1 MNMTAAMEAR
11 TNKPL
16 TACTDQEIYLA
27 LLDIVREQSAARV
40 RPVTGRKLYYISAE
54 FLIGKL
60 LSNNLIN
67 LGLYNDTRAALA
79 AAGKNLSDI
88 EEVEPEPSLGNG
100 GLGRL
105 AACFLDSLATLNL
118 PGDGVGLR
126 YHFGLFHQS
135 FKDGVQNE
143 LPDPWLT
150 AHSWA
155 EKTDT
160 VYPVELAGKTY
171 NARLYK
177 LAVTGYEGRTNTLNL
192 FDLDTIDESIV
203 HDGITFDKTDID
215 KNLTLFLYPDDS
227 DEAGRRLR
235 VYQQYLM
242 VSAGAQLILAECA
255 ARGCDYHDLA
265 DYAAIQINDTH
276 PSMVIPELIRL
287 LGEKGI
293 DFDEAVEIVTKTC
306 AYTNHTILA
315 EALEKWP
322 RAYLDAVVPQ
332 LMPIIEKLDT
342 LARTRTT
349 DESLAIIDGDDR
361 VHMAHMDIHFTHS
374 TNGVAYLHTE
384 ILKNSE
390 LHGFYQLYPEKFN
403 NKTNGITFRRWLLEC
418 DPALTAE
425 IDTID
430 AAALQPGEEK
440 TLQERKNVITH
451 AQSILAGI
459 TAAHL
464 ALAGDEDGEQ
474 AGAADL
480 LGGAVDGLQNSARLD
495 ESLTAMSERLNDLYY
510 SARELATDLADRLD
524 AYGFDAGELDQI
536 ETRLDAIYRIKQK
549 FGMEVDELLAR
560 REAAAAELETFQ
572 SSGQK
577 IAELKA
583 QMQTLYAAAKEAAEK
598 LTQSRL
604 KGFAAMNKEMK
615 AALEFLNMPGIRFAL
630 KHTRGPLSS
639 HGQDTVEFLISTN
652 PGEEPKPLAKIASGG
667 ELSRIMLAFKSAL
680 ADRDALP
687 TVIYD
692 EIDTGVSGL
701 AAGRIGQLL
710 HQTARGHQVLCIT
723 HTPQV
728 AAFADNQLLIQKNV
742 RKDRTF
748 TEIHTLD
755 MDGRVEVLAR
765 MISGDKVSE
774 LSLASARELIEK
786 SK

>member
-1 MNMTAAMEAR
+1 MLASLKIENVAVIEKAEVNFTPGFNVLTGETGAGKSILIDSINAILGNRTSRELVRSGAQKACIWATFESIPTSVKKQLEKCGYEVTDDLLLYREINAEGKGSCRVNGMPATAAVVR
-11 TNKPL
+11 DISSGLLSIHGQHDSQSLTNPAL
-16 TACTDQEIYLA
+16 HLG
-27 LLDIVREQSAARV
+27 LLDQYAQNRDLFAEYYRRYREL
-40 RPVTGRKLYYISAE
+40 VTVKR
-54 FLIGKL
+54 
-60 LSNNLIN
+60 
-67 LGLYNDTRAALA
+67 
-79 AAGKNLSDI
+79 
-88 EEVEPEPSLGNG
+88 
-100 GLGRL
+100 
-105 AACFLDSLATLNL
+105 
-118 PGDGVGLR
+118 
-126 YHFGLFHQS
+126 Q
-135 FKDGVQNE
+135 
-143 LPDPWLT
+143 
-150 AHSWA
+150 
-155 EKTDT
+155 
-160 VYPVELAGKTY
+160 
-171 NARLYK
+171 
-177 LAVTGYEGRTNTLNL
+177 
-192 FDLDTIDESIV
+192 
-203 HDGITFDKTDID
+203 
-215 KNLTLFLYPDDS
+215 
-227 DEAGRRLR
+227 
-235 VYQQYLM
+235 
-242 VSAGAQLILAECA
+242 
-255 ARGCDYHDLA
+255 
-265 DYAAIQINDTH
+265 
-276 PSMVIPELIRL
+276 
-287 LGEKGI
+287 
-293 DFDEAVEIVTKTC
+293 
-306 AYTNHTILA
+306 
-315 EALEKWP
+315 
-322 RAYLDAVVPQ
+322 LDALNASESDKQ
-332 LMPIIEKLDT
+332 RRIE
-342 LARTRTT
+342 
-349 DESLAIIDGDDR
+349 
-361 VHMAHMDIHFTHS
+361 
-374 TNGVAYLHTE
+374 
-384 ILKNSE
+384 
-390 LHGFYQLYPEKFN
+390 
-403 NKTNGITFRRWLLEC
+403 
-418 DPALTAE
+418 ALTAE

-536 ETRLDAIYRIKQK
+536 ETRLDTIYRIKQK

-583 QMQTLYAAAKEAAEK
+583 QMPTLYAAAKEAAEK

>member
-1 MNMTAAMEAR
+1 MLANLKIENVAVIEKAEVNFTPGFNVLTGETGAGKSILIDSINAILGNRTSRELVRSGAQKACIWATFERIPDSVKKQLEKCGYEANDDLLLYREINAEGKGSCRVNGMPATAAVVRDISAGGLSIHGQHDSQSL
-11 TNKPL
+11 TNPAL
-16 TACTDQEIYLA
+16 HLG
-27 LLDIVREQSAARV
+27 LLDQYAQNRALFAEYYRRYREL
-40 RPVTGRKLYYISAE
+40 VTVKR
-54 FLIGKL
+54 
-60 LSNNLIN
+60 
-67 LGLYNDTRAALA
+67 
-79 AAGKNLSDI
+79 
-88 EEVEPEPSLGNG
+88 
-100 GLGRL
+100 
-105 AACFLDSLATLNL
+105 
-118 PGDGVGLR
+118 
-126 YHFGLFHQS
+126 Q
-135 FKDGVQNE
+135 
-143 LPDPWLT
+143 
-150 AHSWA
+150 
-155 EKTDT
+155 
-160 VYPVELAGKTY
+160 
-171 NARLYK
+171 
-177 LAVTGYEGRTNTLNL
+177 
-192 FDLDTIDESIV
+192 
-203 HDGITFDKTDID
+203 
-215 KNLTLFLYPDDS
+215 
-227 DEAGRRLR
+227 
-235 VYQQYLM
+235 
-242 VSAGAQLILAECA
+242 
-255 ARGCDYHDLA
+255 
-265 DYAAIQINDTH
+265 
-276 PSMVIPELIRL
+276 
-287 LGEKGI
+287 
-293 DFDEAVEIVTKTC
+293 
-306 AYTNHTILA
+306 
-315 EALEKWP
+315 
-322 RAYLDAVVPQ
+322 LDALNASESDKQ
-332 LMPIIEKLDT
+332 RRIE
-342 LARTRTT
+342 
-349 DESLAIIDGDDR
+349 
-361 VHMAHMDIHFTHS
+361 
-374 TNGVAYLHTE
+374 
-384 ILKNSE
+384 
-390 LHGFYQLYPEKFN
+390 
-403 NKTNGITFRRWLLEC
+403 
-418 DPALTAE
+418 ALTAE

-451 AQSILAGI
+451 AQSILEGI

-474 AGAADL
+474 SGAADL

-495 ESLTAMSERLNDLYY
+495 ETLAPMSERLNDLYY

-524 AYGFDAGELDQI
+524 AYGFDTGELDQI
-536 ETRLDAIYRIKQK
+536 ESRLDTIYRIKQK

-630 KHTRGPLSS
+630 KHARGPLSS

-710 HQTARGHQVLCIT
+710 HQTAKGHQVLCIT

-742 RKDRTF
+742 RNDRTF

-765 MISGDKVSE
+765 MISGDKVSD

>member
-1 MNMTAAMEAR
+1 MLASLKIENVAVIEKAEVNFTPGFNVLTGETGAGKSILIDSINAILGNRTSRELVRSGAQKACIWATFESIPTSVKKQLEKCGYEVTDDLLLYREINAEGKGSCRVNGMPATAAVVR
-11 TNKPL
+11 DISSGLLSIHGQHDSQSLTNPAL
-16 TACTDQEIYLA
+16 HLG
-27 LLDIVREQSAARV
+27 LLDQYAQNRDLFAEYYRRYREL
-40 RPVTGRKLYYISAE
+40 VTVKR
-54 FLIGKL
+54 
-60 LSNNLIN
+60 
-67 LGLYNDTRAALA
+67 
-79 AAGKNLSDI
+79 
-88 EEVEPEPSLGNG
+88 
-100 GLGRL
+100 
-105 AACFLDSLATLNL
+105 
-118 PGDGVGLR
+118 
-126 YHFGLFHQS
+126 Q
-135 FKDGVQNE
+135 
-143 LPDPWLT
+143 
-150 AHSWA
+150 
-155 EKTDT
+155 
-160 VYPVELAGKTY
+160 
-171 NARLYK
+171 
-177 LAVTGYEGRTNTLNL
+177 
-192 FDLDTIDESIV
+192 
-203 HDGITFDKTDID
+203 
-215 KNLTLFLYPDDS
+215 
-227 DEAGRRLR
+227 
-235 VYQQYLM
+235 
-242 VSAGAQLILAECA
+242 
-255 ARGCDYHDLA
+255 
-265 DYAAIQINDTH
+265 
-276 PSMVIPELIRL
+276 
-287 LGEKGI
+287 
-293 DFDEAVEIVTKTC
+293 
-306 AYTNHTILA
+306 
-315 EALEKWP
+315 
-322 RAYLDAVVPQ
+322 LDALNASESDKQ
-332 LMPIIEKLDT
+332 RRIE
-342 LARTRTT
+342 
-349 DESLAIIDGDDR
+349 
-361 VHMAHMDIHFTHS
+361 
-374 TNGVAYLHTE
+374 
-384 ILKNSE
+384 
-390 LHGFYQLYPEKFN
+390 
-403 NKTNGITFRRWLLEC
+403 
-418 DPALTAE
+418 ALTAE

-536 ETRLDAIYRIKQK
+536 ETRLDTIYRIKQK

-667 ELSRIMLAFKSAL
+667 ELSRLMLAFKSAL

>member
-1 MNMTAAMEAR
+1 MLANLKIENVAVIEKAEVNFTPGFNVLTGETGAGKSILIDSINAILGNRTSRELVRSGAQKACIWATFESIPASVKKQLEKCGYEVTDDLLLYREINAEGKGSCRVNGMPATAAVVR
-11 TNKPL
+11 DISSGLLSIHGQHDSQSLTNPAL
-16 TACTDQEIYLA
+16 HLG
-27 LLDIVREQSAARV
+27 LLDQYAQNRELFAEYYR
-40 RPVTGRKLYYISAE
+40 RYRELVTVKR
-54 FLIGKL
+54 
-60 LSNNLIN
+60 
-67 LGLYNDTRAALA
+67 
-79 AAGKNLSDI
+79 
-88 EEVEPEPSLGNG
+88 
-100 GLGRL
+100 
-105 AACFLDSLATLNL
+105 
-118 PGDGVGLR
+118 
-126 YHFGLFHQS
+126 Q
-135 FKDGVQNE
+135 
-143 LPDPWLT
+143 
-150 AHSWA
+150 
-155 EKTDT
+155 
-160 VYPVELAGKTY
+160 
-171 NARLYK
+171 
-177 LAVTGYEGRTNTLNL
+177 
-192 FDLDTIDESIV
+192 
-203 HDGITFDKTDID
+203 
-215 KNLTLFLYPDDS
+215 
-227 DEAGRRLR
+227 
-235 VYQQYLM
+235 
-242 VSAGAQLILAECA
+242 
-255 ARGCDYHDLA
+255 
-265 DYAAIQINDTH
+265 
-276 PSMVIPELIRL
+276 
-287 LGEKGI
+287 
-293 DFDEAVEIVTKTC
+293 
-306 AYTNHTILA
+306 
-315 EALEKWP
+315 
-322 RAYLDAVVPQ
+322 LDALNASESDKQ
-332 LMPIIEKLDT
+332 RRIE
-342 LARTRTT
+342 
-349 DESLAIIDGDDR
+349 
-361 VHMAHMDIHFTHS
+361 
-374 TNGVAYLHTE
+374 
-384 ILKNSE
+384 
-390 LHGFYQLYPEKFN
+390 
-403 NKTNGITFRRWLLEC
+403 
-418 DPALTAE
+418 ALTAE
-425 IDTID
+425 IDAID
-430 AAALQPGEEK
+430 AAALQPAEEK

-536 ETRLDAIYRIKQK
+536 ETRLDTIYRIKQK

-630 KHTRGPLSS
+630 KHARGPLSS

>member
-1 MNMTAAMEAR
+1 MLASLKIENVAVIEKAEVNFTPGFNVLTGETGAGKSILIDSINAILGNRTSRELVRSGAQKACIWATFESIPASVKKQLEKCGYEVTDDLLLYREINAEGKGGCRVNGMPATAAVVR
-11 TNKPL
+11 DISSGLLSIHGQHDSQSLTNPAL
-16 TACTDQEIYLA
+16 HLG
-27 LLDIVREQSAARV
+27 LLDQYAQNRDLFAEYYRRYREL
-40 RPVTGRKLYYISAE
+40 VTVKR
-54 FLIGKL
+54 
-60 LSNNLIN
+60 
-67 LGLYNDTRAALA
+67 
-79 AAGKNLSDI
+79 
-88 EEVEPEPSLGNG
+88 
-100 GLGRL
+100 
-105 AACFLDSLATLNL
+105 
-118 PGDGVGLR
+118 
-126 YHFGLFHQS
+126 Q
-135 FKDGVQNE
+135 
-143 LPDPWLT
+143 
-150 AHSWA
+150 
-155 EKTDT
+155 
-160 VYPVELAGKTY
+160 
-171 NARLYK
+171 
-177 LAVTGYEGRTNTLNL
+177 
-192 FDLDTIDESIV
+192 
-203 HDGITFDKTDID
+203 
-215 KNLTLFLYPDDS
+215 
-227 DEAGRRLR
+227 
-235 VYQQYLM
+235 
-242 VSAGAQLILAECA
+242 
-255 ARGCDYHDLA
+255 
-265 DYAAIQINDTH
+265 
-276 PSMVIPELIRL
+276 
-287 LGEKGI
+287 
-293 DFDEAVEIVTKTC
+293 
-306 AYTNHTILA
+306 
-315 EALEKWP
+315 
-322 RAYLDAVVPQ
+322 LDALNASESDKQ
-332 LMPIIEKLDT
+332 RRIE
-342 LARTRTT
+342 
-349 DESLAIIDGDDR
+349 
-361 VHMAHMDIHFTHS
+361 
-374 TNGVAYLHTE
+374 
-384 ILKNSE
+384 
-390 LHGFYQLYPEKFN
+390 
-403 NKTNGITFRRWLLEC
+403 
-418 DPALTAE
+418 ALTAE
-425 IDTID
+425 IDAID

-536 ETRLDAIYRIKQK
+536 ETRLDTIYRIKQK

>member
-1 MNMTAAMEAR
+1 MLASLKIENVAVIEKAEVNFTPGFNVLTGETGAGKSILIDSINAILGNRTSRELVRNGAQKACIWATFESIPTSVKKQLEKCGYEVTDDLLLYREINAEGKGSCRVNGMPATAAVVR
-11 TNKPL
+11 DISSGLLSIHGQHDSQSLTNPAL
-16 TACTDQEIYLA
+16 HLG
-27 LLDIVREQSAARV
+27 LLDQYAQNRDLFAEYYRRYREL
-40 RPVTGRKLYYISAE
+40 VTVKR
-54 FLIGKL
+54 
-60 LSNNLIN
+60 
-67 LGLYNDTRAALA
+67 
-79 AAGKNLSDI
+79 
-88 EEVEPEPSLGNG
+88 
-100 GLGRL
+100 
-105 AACFLDSLATLNL
+105 
-118 PGDGVGLR
+118 
-126 YHFGLFHQS
+126 Q
-135 FKDGVQNE
+135 
-143 LPDPWLT
+143 
-150 AHSWA
+150 
-155 EKTDT
+155 
-160 VYPVELAGKTY
+160 
-171 NARLYK
+171 
-177 LAVTGYEGRTNTLNL
+177 
-192 FDLDTIDESIV
+192 
-203 HDGITFDKTDID
+203 
-215 KNLTLFLYPDDS
+215 
-227 DEAGRRLR
+227 
-235 VYQQYLM
+235 
-242 VSAGAQLILAECA
+242 
-255 ARGCDYHDLA
+255 
-265 DYAAIQINDTH
+265 
-276 PSMVIPELIRL
+276 
-287 LGEKGI
+287 
-293 DFDEAVEIVTKTC
+293 
-306 AYTNHTILA
+306 
-315 EALEKWP
+315 
-322 RAYLDAVVPQ
+322 LDALNASESDKQ
-332 LMPIIEKLDT
+332 RRIE
-342 LARTRTT
+342 
-349 DESLAIIDGDDR
+349 
-361 VHMAHMDIHFTHS
+361 
-374 TNGVAYLHTE
+374 
-384 ILKNSE
+384 
-390 LHGFYQLYPEKFN
+390 
-403 NKTNGITFRRWLLEC
+403 
-418 DPALTAE
+418 ALTAE

-536 ETRLDAIYRIKQK
+536 ETRLDTIYRIKQK

>member
-1 MNMTAAMEAR
+1 MLASLKIENVAVIEKAEVNFTPGFNVLTGETGAGKSILIDSINAILGNRTSRELVRSGAQKACIWATFESIPTSVKKQLEKCGYEVTDDLLLYREINAEGKGSCRVNGMPATAAVVR
-11 TNKPL
+11 DISSGLLSIHGQHDSQSLTNPAL
-16 TACTDQEIYLA
+16 HLG
-27 LLDIVREQSAARV
+27 LLDQYAQNRDLFAEYYRRYREL
-40 RPVTGRKLYYISAE
+40 VTVKR
-54 FLIGKL
+54 
-60 LSNNLIN
+60 
-67 LGLYNDTRAALA
+67 
-79 AAGKNLSDI
+79 
-88 EEVEPEPSLGNG
+88 
-100 GLGRL
+100 
-105 AACFLDSLATLNL
+105 
-118 PGDGVGLR
+118 
-126 YHFGLFHQS
+126 Q
-135 FKDGVQNE
+135 
-143 LPDPWLT
+143 
-150 AHSWA
+150 
-155 EKTDT
+155 
-160 VYPVELAGKTY
+160 
-171 NARLYK
+171 
-177 LAVTGYEGRTNTLNL
+177 
-192 FDLDTIDESIV
+192 
-203 HDGITFDKTDID
+203 
-215 KNLTLFLYPDDS
+215 
-227 DEAGRRLR
+227 
-235 VYQQYLM
+235 
-242 VSAGAQLILAECA
+242 
-255 ARGCDYHDLA
+255 
-265 DYAAIQINDTH
+265 
-276 PSMVIPELIRL
+276 
-287 LGEKGI
+287 
-293 DFDEAVEIVTKTC
+293 
-306 AYTNHTILA
+306 
-315 EALEKWP
+315 
-322 RAYLDAVVPQ
+322 LDALNASESDKQ
-332 LMPIIEKLDT
+332 RRIE
-342 LARTRTT
+342 
-349 DESLAIIDGDDR
+349 
-361 VHMAHMDIHFTHS
+361 
-374 TNGVAYLHTE
+374 
-384 ILKNSE
+384 
-390 LHGFYQLYPEKFN
+390 
-403 NKTNGITFRRWLLEC
+403 
-418 DPALTAE
+418 ALTAE

-536 ETRLDAIYRIKQK
+536 ETRLDTIYRIKQK

-748 TEIHTLD
+748 TDIHTLD
-755 MDGRVEVLAR
+755 MDGRVEVRAR

>member
-1 MNMTAAMEAR
+1 MLANLKIENVAVIEKAEVNFTPGFNVLTGETGAGKSILIDSINAILGNRTSRELVRSGAQKACIWATFERIPDSVKKQLEKCGYEANDNLLLYREINAEGKGSCRVNGMPATAAVVRDISAGLLSIHGQHDSQSL
-11 TNKPL
+11 TNPAL
-16 TACTDQEIYLA
+16 HLG
-27 LLDIVREQSAARV
+27 LLDQYAQNRALFAEYYRRYREL
-40 RPVTGRKLYYISAE
+40 VTVKR
-54 FLIGKL
+54 
-60 LSNNLIN
+60 
-67 LGLYNDTRAALA
+67 
-79 AAGKNLSDI
+79 
-88 EEVEPEPSLGNG
+88 
-100 GLGRL
+100 
-105 AACFLDSLATLNL
+105 
-118 PGDGVGLR
+118 
-126 YHFGLFHQS
+126 Q
-135 FKDGVQNE
+135 
-143 LPDPWLT
+143 
-150 AHSWA
+150 
-155 EKTDT
+155 
-160 VYPVELAGKTY
+160 
-171 NARLYK
+171 
-177 LAVTGYEGRTNTLNL
+177 
-192 FDLDTIDESIV
+192 
-203 HDGITFDKTDID
+203 
-215 KNLTLFLYPDDS
+215 
-227 DEAGRRLR
+227 
-235 VYQQYLM
+235 
-242 VSAGAQLILAECA
+242 
-255 ARGCDYHDLA
+255 
-265 DYAAIQINDTH
+265 
-276 PSMVIPELIRL
+276 
-287 LGEKGI
+287 
-293 DFDEAVEIVTKTC
+293 
-306 AYTNHTILA
+306 
-315 EALEKWP
+315 
-322 RAYLDAVVPQ
+322 LDALNASESDKQ
-332 LMPIIEKLDT
+332 RRIE
-342 LARTRTT
+342 
-349 DESLAIIDGDDR
+349 
-361 VHMAHMDIHFTHS
+361 
-374 TNGVAYLHTE
+374 
-384 ILKNSE
+384 
-390 LHGFYQLYPEKFN
+390 
-403 NKTNGITFRRWLLEC
+403 
-418 DPALTAE
+418 ALTAE

-451 AQSILAGI
+451 AQSILEGI

-474 AGAADL
+474 SGAADL

-495 ESLTAMSERLNDLYY
+495 ETLAPMSERLNDLYY

-524 AYGFDAGELDQI
+524 AYGFDTGELDQI
-536 ETRLDAIYRIKQK
+536 ESRLDTIYRIKQK

-630 KHTRGPLSS
+630 KHARGPLSS
-639 HGQDTVEFLISTN
+639 HGQDSVEFLISTN

-710 HQTARGHQVLCIT
+710 HQTAKGHQVLCIT

-742 RKDRTF
+742 RNDRTF

>member
-1 MNMTAAMEAR
+1 MLANLKIENVAVIEKAEVNFTPGFNVLTGETGAGKSILIDSINAILGNRTSRELVRSGAQKACIWATFERIPDSVKKQLEKCGYEANDDLLLYREINAEGKGSCRVNGMPATAAVVRDISAGLLSIHGQHDSQSL
-11 TNKPL
+11 TNPAL
-16 TACTDQEIYLA
+16 HLG
-27 LLDIVREQSAARV
+27 LLDEYAQNRALFAEYYRRYREL
-40 RPVTGRKLYYISAE
+40 VTVKR
-54 FLIGKL
+54 
-60 LSNNLIN
+60 
-67 LGLYNDTRAALA
+67 
-79 AAGKNLSDI
+79 
-88 EEVEPEPSLGNG
+88 
-100 GLGRL
+100 
-105 AACFLDSLATLNL
+105 
-118 PGDGVGLR
+118 
-126 YHFGLFHQS
+126 Q
-135 FKDGVQNE
+135 
-143 LPDPWLT
+143 
-150 AHSWA
+150 
-155 EKTDT
+155 
-160 VYPVELAGKTY
+160 
-171 NARLYK
+171 
-177 LAVTGYEGRTNTLNL
+177 
-192 FDLDTIDESIV
+192 
-203 HDGITFDKTDID
+203 
-215 KNLTLFLYPDDS
+215 
-227 DEAGRRLR
+227 
-235 VYQQYLM
+235 
-242 VSAGAQLILAECA
+242 
-255 ARGCDYHDLA
+255 
-265 DYAAIQINDTH
+265 
-276 PSMVIPELIRL
+276 
-287 LGEKGI
+287 
-293 DFDEAVEIVTKTC
+293 
-306 AYTNHTILA
+306 
-315 EALEKWP
+315 
-322 RAYLDAVVPQ
+322 LDALNASESDKQ
-332 LMPIIEKLDT
+332 RRIE
-342 LARTRTT
+342 
-349 DESLAIIDGDDR
+349 
-361 VHMAHMDIHFTHS
+361 
-374 TNGVAYLHTE
+374 
-384 ILKNSE
+384 
-390 LHGFYQLYPEKFN
+390 
-403 NKTNGITFRRWLLEC
+403 
-418 DPALTAE
+418 ALTAE

-451 AQSILAGI
+451 AQSILEGI

-474 AGAADL
+474 SGAADL

-495 ESLTAMSERLNDLYY
+495 ETLAPMSERLNDLYY

-524 AYGFDAGELDQI
+524 AYGFDTGELDQI
-536 ETRLDAIYRIKQK
+536 ESRLDTIYRIKQK

-630 KHTRGPLSS
+630 KHARGPLSS

-710 HQTARGHQVLCIT
+710 HQTAKGHQVLCIT

-742 RKDRTF
+742 RNDRTF

>member
-1 MNMTAAMEAR
+1 MLASLKIENVAVIEKAEVNFTPGFNVLTGETGAGKSILIDSINAILGNRTSRELVRSGAQKACIWATFESIPASVKKQLEKCGYEVTDDLLLYREINAEGKGSCRVNGMPATAAVVR
-11 TNKPL
+11 DISSGLLSIHGQHDSQSLTNPAL
-16 TACTDQEIYLA
+16 HLG
-27 LLDIVREQSAARV
+27 LLDQYAQNRDLFAEYYRRYREL
-40 RPVTGRKLYYISAE
+40 VTVKR
-54 FLIGKL
+54 
-60 LSNNLIN
+60 
-67 LGLYNDTRAALA
+67 
-79 AAGKNLSDI
+79 
-88 EEVEPEPSLGNG
+88 
-100 GLGRL
+100 
-105 AACFLDSLATLNL
+105 
-118 PGDGVGLR
+118 
-126 YHFGLFHQS
+126 Q
-135 FKDGVQNE
+135 
-143 LPDPWLT
+143 
-150 AHSWA
+150 
-155 EKTDT
+155 
-160 VYPVELAGKTY
+160 
-171 NARLYK
+171 
-177 LAVTGYEGRTNTLNL
+177 
-192 FDLDTIDESIV
+192 
-203 HDGITFDKTDID
+203 
-215 KNLTLFLYPDDS
+215 
-227 DEAGRRLR
+227 
-235 VYQQYLM
+235 
-242 VSAGAQLILAECA
+242 
-255 ARGCDYHDLA
+255 
-265 DYAAIQINDTH
+265 
-276 PSMVIPELIRL
+276 
-287 LGEKGI
+287 
-293 DFDEAVEIVTKTC
+293 
-306 AYTNHTILA
+306 
-315 EALEKWP
+315 
-322 RAYLDAVVPQ
+322 LDALNASESDKQ
-332 LMPIIEKLDT
+332 RRIE
-342 LARTRTT
+342 
-349 DESLAIIDGDDR
+349 
-361 VHMAHMDIHFTHS
+361 
-374 TNGVAYLHTE
+374 
-384 ILKNSE
+384 
-390 LHGFYQLYPEKFN
+390 
-403 NKTNGITFRRWLLEC
+403 
-418 DPALTAE
+418 ALTAE

-536 ETRLDAIYRIKQK
+536 ETRLDTIYRIKQK
-549 FGMEVDELLAR
+549 FGLEVDELLAR
-560 REAAAAELETFQ
+560 REASAAELETFQ
-572 SSGQK
+572 SSGPK

-604 KGFAAMNKEMK
+604 KGFASMNKEMK

-639 HGQDTVEFLISTN
+639 NGQDTVEFLISTN

-667 ELSRIMLAFKSAL
+667 ELSRVMLAFKSAL

>member
-1 MNMTAAMEAR
+1 MLANLKIENVAVIEKAEVNFTPGFNVLTGETGAGKSILIDSINAILGNRTSRELVRSGAQKACIWATFERIPDSVKKQLEKCGYEANDDLLLYREINAEGKGSCRVNGMPATAAVVRDISAGLLSIHGQHDSQSL
-11 TNKPL
+11 TNPAL
-16 TACTDQEIYLA
+16 HLG
-27 LLDIVREQSAARV
+27 LLDQYAQNRALFAEYYRRYREL
-40 RPVTGRKLYYISAE
+40 VTVKR
-54 FLIGKL
+54 
-60 LSNNLIN
+60 
-67 LGLYNDTRAALA
+67 
-79 AAGKNLSDI
+79 
-88 EEVEPEPSLGNG
+88 
-100 GLGRL
+100 
-105 AACFLDSLATLNL
+105 
-118 PGDGVGLR
+118 
-126 YHFGLFHQS
+126 Q
-135 FKDGVQNE
+135 
-143 LPDPWLT
+143 
-150 AHSWA
+150 
-155 EKTDT
+155 
-160 VYPVELAGKTY
+160 
-171 NARLYK
+171 
-177 LAVTGYEGRTNTLNL
+177 
-192 FDLDTIDESIV
+192 
-203 HDGITFDKTDID
+203 
-215 KNLTLFLYPDDS
+215 
-227 DEAGRRLR
+227 
-235 VYQQYLM
+235 
-242 VSAGAQLILAECA
+242 
-255 ARGCDYHDLA
+255 
-265 DYAAIQINDTH
+265 
-276 PSMVIPELIRL
+276 
-287 LGEKGI
+287 
-293 DFDEAVEIVTKTC
+293 
-306 AYTNHTILA
+306 
-315 EALEKWP
+315 
-322 RAYLDAVVPQ
+322 LDALNASESDKQ
-332 LMPIIEKLDT
+332 RRIE
-342 LARTRTT
+342 
-349 DESLAIIDGDDR
+349 
-361 VHMAHMDIHFTHS
+361 
-374 TNGVAYLHTE
+374 
-384 ILKNSE
+384 
-390 LHGFYQLYPEKFN
+390 
-403 NKTNGITFRRWLLEC
+403 
-418 DPALTAE
+418 ALTAE

-451 AQSILAGI
+451 AQSILEGI

-474 AGAADL
+474 SGAADL
-480 LGGAVDGLQNSARLD
+480 LGGAVAGLQNSARLD
-495 ESLTAMSERLNDLYY
+495 ETLAPMSERLNDLYY

-524 AYGFDAGELDQI
+524 AYGFDTGELDQI
-536 ETRLDAIYRIKQK
+536 ESRLDTIYRIKQK

-630 KHTRGPLSS
+630 KHARGPLSS

-710 HQTARGHQVLCIT
+710 HQTAKGHQVLCIT

-742 RKDRTF
+742 RNDRTF